1 MTYAKFRTDQDPS
14 THVGYSA
21 DLVHVNLD
29 PKYYD
34 DLESIPSVVRAG
46 NKSILNELYMA
57 ARECPDAPFM
67 GTREQL
73 DAEGKTF
80 GEY

>member
-14 THVGYSA
+14 SHVGYSA

-46 NKSILNELYMA
+46 DKSILNELYEA
-57 ARECPDAPFM
+57 VKDSAD
-67 GTREQL
+67 
-73 DAEGKTF
+73 
-80 GEY
+80 